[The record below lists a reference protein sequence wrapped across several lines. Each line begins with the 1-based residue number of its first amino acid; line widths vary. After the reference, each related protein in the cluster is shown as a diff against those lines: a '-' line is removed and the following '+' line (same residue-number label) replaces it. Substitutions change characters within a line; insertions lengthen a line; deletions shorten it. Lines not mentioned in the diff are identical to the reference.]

1 MPPKIDKFSSP
12 LEDIPKRIKRI
23 RSSPELNKSG
33 IKKHSFVLSEVAT
46 SSTIQLGEVGLM
58 SKNGLIQ
65 CMEILINKFM
75 DARLTN
81 LATKDDIEELRVDN
95 KCLKE
100 DSRQLRE
107 ELDNLKVIT
116 AKQ

>member
-1 MPPKIDKFSSP
+1 
-12 LEDIPKRIKRI
+12 
-23 RSSPELNKSG
+23 
-33 IKKHSFVLSEVAT
+33 
-46 SSTIQLGEVGLM
+46 
-58 SKNGLIQ
+58 
-65 CMEILINKFM
+65 METLINKVM

>member
-1 MPPKIDKFSSP
+1 
-12 LEDIPKRIKRI
+12 
-23 RSSPELNKSG
+23 
-33 IKKHSFVLSEVAT
+33 
-46 SSTIQLGEVGLM
+46 M
-58 SKNGLIQ
+58 SNNDLIQ
-65 CMEILINKFM
+65 CMEILINKVM